1 MRSRLLFERTC
12 GTSTPDTDELLARG
26 VAREDARAQVAASG
40 RNASKAGS
48 TAITTLRV
56 SKMDPDAFRRIA
68 LGMEHAVEG
77 AHMGHP
83 DFRVHNKIFATIHPD
98 HVFGMVKLTPAQQ
111 RKLVED
117 QPVAFAPE
125 NGAWGRA
132 GCTRVHLAS
141 VDEDTLGEA
150 MTLAW
155 QNIATSAVARRTR
168 PQRSSLQRPA
178 KRRSRRR

>member
-1 MRSRLLFERTC
+1 MTKI
-12 GTSTPDTDELLARG
+12 
-26 VAREDARAQVAASG
+26 DA
-40 RNASKAGS
+40 
-48 TAITTLRV
+48 
-56 SKMDPDAFRRIA
+56 DAFRRIA

-83 DFRVHNKIFATIHPD
+83 DFRVNNKIFATIHPD
-98 HVFGMVKLTPAQQ
+98 RASGMVKLTTDQQ
-111 RKLVED
+111 RKLVQD
-117 QPVAFAPE
+117 HPASFAPE

-155 QNIATSAVARRTR
+155 QNTARSVVARRSR
-168 PQRSSLQRPA
+168 PQRSGPQRPA
-178 KRRSRRR
+178 RRPSRKR